1 MSRSRSTMAAKNQQ
15 AVALVGEVEDKKADL
30 DGLTEKQAEFVRALT
45 SGPTAGNPAASCV
58 VAGYSEKTAPQ
69 IAAALMKHPRVI
81 AAIDATI
88 REEISTVMTIEAV
101 KVARRIIN
109 DEDAPLKLRGIISAK
124 VIEWSGVVQRVQQEK
139 AKETGLDGTKRLTEM
154 SRDELEATV
163 RNGAAI
169 LQAAANLPPAG
180 GLIEGQLAQDTA
192 QTGQQD

>member
-1 MSRSRSTMAAKNQQ
+1 MAAKNQQ